1 MSIFH
6 KHPRYR
12 LIVLCL
18 SEICILFLCFL
29 WMRQGIRRLTPVE
42 ISVTDWTCQ
51 HSVYHDGAFSVEGDL
66 LDSGEETVFLYGPGL
81 PLKKGTYAANIRYEA
96 EKDQYCEASGANVD
110 TEIQPFHTLQ
120 RRRCVQSKGYQ
131 YQSNRDPVQKDR
143 CKPVF
148 HPSPSESCVFIQEMS
163 KTGTKIDPA
172 DTGHQLRSLNPAVF
186 QTCRQ

>member
-81 PLKKGTYAANIRYEA
+81 PLKEPTLP
-96 EKDQYCEASGANVD
+96 ASDMKLKRISIARLPA
-110 TEIQPFHTLQ
+110 QTL
-120 RRRCVQSKGYQ
+120 
-131 YQSNRDPVQKDR
+131 
-143 CKPVF
+143 
-148 HPSPSESCVFIQEMS
+148 I
-163 KTGTKIDPA
+163 
-172 DTGHQLRSLNPAVF
+172 LL
-186 QTCRQ
+186 